1 VLWNLNIV
9 WALCLILLPC
19 AALAQT
25 GSLFQRVSLPADRKP
40 MFALQPALDAPVT
53 RGNGSL
59 FVGQGGLSL
68 FAPLAGRQPEHGPS
82 LPGIRL
88 SGKESNVERIRHLI
102 ALAEAGSKGYD
113 AVQYGAKIRPTK
125 PPTSM
130 TIAEIY
136 DWIDATP
143 GQPHAIGRYQFIPK
157 TLRALVKRLEVDPK
171 TQFTPAVQDLLADSL
186 LADAGLHRLHEGEIG
201 RHKFMKN
208 LAKIWAGLPTSTG
221 LSYYHGHAG
230 NKATMTW
237 AFFEAEMSKIFPG

>member
-1 VLWNLNIV
+1 
-9 WALCLILLPC
+9 
-19 AALAQT
+19 
-25 GSLFQRVSLPADRKP
+25 
-40 MFALQPALDAPVT
+40 MQPALGAPVT
-53 RGNGSL
+53 QGNGSL

-68 FAPLAGRQPEHGPS
+68 FAPLADRQPALGPALGAALGPRLS
-82 LPGIRL
+82 GLNL

-113 AVQYGAKIRPTK
+113 AVQYGAKIRPSK
-125 PPTSM
+125 PPTAM

-157 TLRALVKRLEVDPK
+157 TLRALVKRLAVDPK
-171 TQFTPAVQDLLADSL
+171 TQFSPAVQDLLADSL
-186 LADAGLHRLHEGEIG
+186 LADAGLHALHEGEIG

-237 AFFEAEMSKIFPG
+237 AFFEAEMAKIFPG

>member
-1 VLWNLNIV
+1 MNIQ
-9 WALCLILLPC
+9 WALCLMLLPC

-25 GSLFQRVSLPADRKP
+25 GSLFQQVSLPADRKP

-53 RGNGSL
+53 PGKGSL
-59 FVGQGGLSL
+59 FVGQGGASL
-68 FAPLAGRQPEHGPS
+68 FAPLADRKPALGP
-82 LPGIRL
+82 RL
-88 SGKESNVERIRHLI
+88 LGPDFSGKESNVERIRHLI
-102 ALAEAGSKGYD
+102 AMAEAGAKGYD
-113 AVQYGAKIRPTK
+113 AVQYGAKIRPGK
-125 PPTSM
+125 PPTAM

-157 TLRALVKRLEVDPK
+157 TLRGLVKRLEVDPK
-171 TQFTPAVQDLLADSL
+171 TQFSPAVQDLLADAL
-186 LADAGLHRLHEGEIG
+186 LADAGLHALHDGDIG

-237 AFFEAEMSKIFPG
+237 TYFEAEMSKIFPG